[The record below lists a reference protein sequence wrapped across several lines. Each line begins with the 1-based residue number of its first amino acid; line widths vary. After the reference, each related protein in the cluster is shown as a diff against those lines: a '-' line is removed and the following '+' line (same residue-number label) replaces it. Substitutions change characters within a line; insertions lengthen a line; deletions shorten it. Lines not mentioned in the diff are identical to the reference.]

1 MTKGTSQPL
10 VSCIMPTYNRRRFV
24 HRAILYFQHQN
35 YPNKELIILD
45 DGTDAIKD
53 LVPYDGRIRYFR
65 LKEKV
70 TLGAKLNMACECAR
84 GQIIAHWDDDDWYA
98 SRRLN
103 YQVETL
109 IREGTEICGINNLLY
124 YDIRRICAYRYI
136 YPKDQ
141 HAWLLGST
149 LCYKKIYWAGNRFAE
164 IDVGMDGLFVRAA
177 QPHHITNL
185 DDSTFSV
192 FMIHQHNVSPKKT
205 TGAWWHAY
213 PVEEIRKLLNSDWEF
228 YRDENGITLS
238 DSRPVVSIKRHP
250 AEKAAKPVRNIFA
263 CLVHESQECVIDLV
277 RNLRYHDH
285 SSLILLYNGG
295 EDENLLNLQFPFEQY
310 GVVVH
315 PSPRRMAWGRLHR
328 FALDCMQFALD
339 NFQFD
344 TLTIV
349 DSDQLAVNSGFSEYL
364 GNFVSEDAGIGLLG
378 NSPDRQPNNT
388 NVAAAA
394 QALKETDLWRPLLRR
409 FACGEDKFV
418 YWTFWPSTIFLA
430 DAARDLTR
438 FFSTDDTLQ
447 RIMRRSSIWAT
458 EEVVLPTLAALLG
471 YKIRKNPCSY
481 DYVRYQ
487 TPYTVKDVDSAIDR
501 ADVFWLHP
509 IPRQYAN
516 RLRCHVRNRFDHY
529 QYRSVT
535 RESTPLSASNN
546 NDGLLLT
553 TPILKTMSKIE
564 GWLEEEEADLLIAA
578 SRKVM
583 KELPQPHSIVEVGS
597 YKGRSTV
604 VLGSVVKAVCPEA
617 KVYAIDPHDGKV
629 GAMDQGVQSHSPTLN
644 VFNRNIENAGLADVV
659 KTVQSRSVDVSWDRP
674 ISFLFIDGLHD
685 YPNVAR
691 DFWHFHKSVRSGG
704 IVAFHDYAEYYPG
717 VMTFVDEVLRLAEY
731 RLLKKSK
738 SLVVLEKGP
747 QTNCEPLGTGKL
759 FRPRS

>member
-1 MTKGTSQPL
+1 
-10 VSCIMPTYNRRRFV
+10 MPTYNRRRFV

-295 EDENLLNLQFPFEQY
+295 EDENLLNLQFPF
-310 GVVVH
+310 
-315 PSPRRMAWGRLHR
+315 
-328 FALDCMQFALD
+328 
-339 NFQFD
+339 
-344 TLTIV
+344 
-349 DSDQLAVNSGFSEYL
+349 
-364 GNFVSEDAGIGLLG
+364 
-378 NSPDRQPNNT
+378 
-388 NVAAAA
+388 
-394 QALKETDLWRPLLRR
+394 
-409 FACGEDKFV
+409 
-418 YWTFWPSTIFLA
+418 
-430 DAARDLTR
+430 
-438 FFSTDDTLQ
+438 
-447 RIMRRSSIWAT
+447 
-458 EEVVLPTLAALLG
+458 
-471 YKIRKNPCSY
+471 
-481 DYVRYQ
+481 
-487 TPYTVKDVDSAIDR
+487 
-501 ADVFWLHP
+501 
-509 IPRQYAN
+509 
-516 RLRCHVRNRFDHY
+516 
-529 QYRSVT
+529 
-535 RESTPLSASNN
+535 
-546 NDGLLLT
+546 
-553 TPILKTMSKIE
+553 
-564 GWLEEEEADLLIAA
+564 
-578 SRKVM
+578 
-583 KELPQPHSIVEVGS
+583 
-597 YKGRSTV
+597 
-604 VLGSVVKAVCPEA
+604 LGSICK
-617 KVYAIDPHDGKV
+617 
-629 GAMDQGVQSHSPTLN
+629 
-644 VFNRNIENAGLADVV
+644 
-659 KTVQSRSVDVSWDRP
+659 
-674 ISFLFIDGLHD
+674 
-685 YPNVAR
+685 
-691 DFWHFHKSVRSGG
+691 
-704 IVAFHDYAEYYPG
+704 
-717 VMTFVDEVLRLAEY
+717 
-731 RLLKKSK
+731 
-738 SLVVLEKGP
+738 
-747 QTNCEPLGTGKL
+747 LGTGTE
-759 FRPRS
+759 